1 MLAVLRSSVCG
12 LHSSDLA
19 PDRNTVGQPPAV
31 VASRGGAPSVVGFV
45 LCETGSRA
53 PLPLVLAPRGGPP
66 CAAGRG
72 GLWQRWP
79 LRAGRRVSSRSR
91 APASSALAAGGGSE
105 GHLISLQADG

>member
-12 LHSSDLA
+12 LHSSDPA
-19 PDRNTVGQPPAV
+19 PDRNTVGQPPTV
-31 VASRGGAPSVVGFV
+31 VASRGGVPSVVGSV

-91 APASSALAAGGGSE
+91 APVSSALAAGGGSGDWSVE
-105 GHLISLQADG
+105 TQGDG